1 MVIGRLLTGA
11 DAYLPG
17 LIHPDFMRT
26 LHESSL
32 STDNK
37 HLAGIVPRDV
47 RAHFQ
52 ARHDDPDLRR
62 LLR

>member
-1 MVIGRLLTGA
+1 MVFGRLLKGA

-17 LIHPDFMRT
+17 LIHPDFTRT
-26 LHESSL
+26 HHESSV

-37 HLAGIVPRDV
+37 HLAGRILRDLS
-47 RAHFQ
+47 AHFQ